1 MCKLRFSQ
9 DVFKFNNAV
18 GCAEEPG
25 ASFAVA
31 KPDNAGRDLQPRP
44 QGFLSFPRSCVTAI
58 KLSVYRNAKL
68 QLGWQ
73 IADAK
78 LELGVPSRAD
88 FTLNLMAVTLCVGM
102 PKETLQRQR
111 YRTAGAVKAAFPR
124 GSAHRYTQV
133 LGGPSFR
140 HGCRNPAS
148 KDGKLW
154 DTTDALVST
163 EGKLRFGK
171 SLGSST

>member
-9 DVFKFNNAV
+9 DVFQFNNAV
-18 GCAEEPG
+18 GCAEERG

-31 KPDNAGRDLQPRP
+31 KPDNAGRDLQSRP

-78 LELGVPSRAD
+78 LELGVPSWAD
-88 FTLNLMAVTLCVGM
+88 FLS
-102 PKETLQRQR
+102 
-111 YRTAGAVKAAFPR
+111 FPR
-124 GSAHRYTQV
+124 SRARRYTQV
-133 LGGPSFR
+133 LGVRLFGM
-140 HGCRNPAS
+140 
-148 KDGKLW
+148 
-154 DTTDALVST
+154 DAEIQRPRMANCGT
-163 EGKLRFGK
+163 QQMP
-171 SLGSST
+171 

>member
-9 DVFKFNNAV
+9 DVFQFNNAV
-18 GCAEEPG
+18 GCAEERG
-25 ASFAVA
+25 ASVTVA

-88 FTLNLMAVTLCVGM
+88 FTLNLMAVTLLRGNAAITAPAVRFRRWSVAGGIPTQSVGTI
-102 PKETLQRQR
+102 KH
-111 YRTAGAVKAAFPR
+111 V
-124 GSAHRYTQV
+124 
-133 LGGPSFR
+133 
-140 HGCRNPAS
+140 
-148 KDGKLW
+148 
-154 DTTDALVST
+154 
-163 EGKLRFGK
+163 
-171 SLGSST
+171 